1 MSTLRP
7 QIVGGFLFRSYA
19 QTLALFVSL
28 CALYAFPASGSI
40 ANWSLNSTTPGKGIE
55 AIRALSNSSAFSSL
69 GLEKQVIDSTQQSLF
84 RKTRGNNEDGDS
96 SGLTTALD
104 NAVADA
110 QEEPGTSSLQS
121 IHPSPPKRLNES
133 SFLVASN
140 APSRPATELDEAMA
154 RTAFNEEF
162 VSVPTIQFA
171 SLASGSAALSAV
183 PAANVGVV
191 PVPEIR
197 AFFPI
202 VGLIVAVFCTQ
213 ILRRRRAA
221 QQSTFRR

>member
-1 MSTLRP
+1 M
-7 QIVGGFLFRSYA
+7 VGGLLFHRSYA
-19 QTLALFVSL
+19 KTLALFVSL
-28 CALYAFPASGSI
+28 CASYAFSASGSI
-40 ANWSLNSTTPGKGIE
+40 ANWSLNSAATGKGID
-55 AIRALSNSSAFSSL
+55 AIRALSNSSAFASL
-69 GLEKQVIDSTQQSLF
+69 GLETQVIDSTQQAPF
-84 RKTRGNNEDGDS
+84 RKTDNENGGN
-96 SGLTTALD
+96 SGLITALD
-104 NAVADA
+104 KAVADT
-110 QEEPGTSSLQS
+110 QEEPGKSSLQN
-121 IHPSPPKRLNES
+121 IHSSAPKRLSES

-171 SLASGSAALSAV
+171 SLANGSAALSAV

>member
-1 MSTLRP
+1 MRA
-7 QIVGGFLFRSYA
+7 YA
-19 QTLALFVSL
+19 KALALFVFL
-28 CALYAFPASGSI
+28 CASYAFPASGSI
-40 ANWSLNSTTPGKGIE
+40 ANWSLNSATTGKGIE
-55 AIRALSNSSAFSSL
+55 AIRALSNSSAFASL

-84 RKTRGNNEDGDS
+84 RKTRGNEDGGS

-110 QEEPGTSSLQS
+110 QEEPGTSSLRNS
-121 IHPSPPKRLNES
+121 HPSAPKSLNES
-133 SFLVASN
+133 SFLVTSN
-140 APSRPATELDEAMA
+140 APSRPATELDEALA

-183 PAANVGVV
+183 PATNVGVV
-191 PVPEIR
+191 PVPEIS

-202 VGLIVAVFCTQ
+202 VGLIVAVFCKQ

-221 QQSTFRR
+221 QESTFRR